1 MIKNYKK
8 KENFT
13 EKLKERNSASQS
25 YIANF
30 VKNTDF
36 DKKLRKNNDK
46 VTLNKARHVEAEK
59 KLNDQINS
67 DTKLRNDLSREVK
80 LISTKGLTKDLVNG
94 FRDLEN
100 SQEYVYSA
108 PPPPHLPALKNT
120 TTSFLPIPLLNLQ
133 TVQVPLFRQPPPR
146 ILVFREHLPL

>member
-108 PPPPHLPALKNT
+108 PPPHLLALKNT

-133 TVQVPLFRQPPPR
+133 TVQVLLFRQPPPLV
-146 ILVFREHLPL
+146 LVFREHLPL

>member
-108 PPPPHLPALKNT
+108 PPHPTSLPSKT
-120 TTSFLPIPLLNLQ
+120 PPLLFCQ
-133 TVQVPLFRQPPPR
+133 FPS
-146 ILVFREHLPL
+146 

>member
-108 PPPPHLPALKNT
+108 PPPT
-120 TTSFLPIPLLNLQ
+120 
-133 TVQVPLFRQPPPR
+133 PPPCPQKHHH
-146 ILVFREHLPL
+146 FFFANSPLKFTNCPSPPI